1 MVDDAF
7 DTVPDSFLSEA
18 DALGLA
24 FDAGDLDRLRGYLRL
39 LYDANQRMNLTAI
52 RDPAEAWSRHVLDSL
67 TLLPWVAATIERAES
82 EGRSAS
88 LIDVGSGG
96 GLPGLVLACVQ
107 PELRIVLVEATGK
120 KARFLAQASAALGL
134 DRIEVLP
141 QRAEEVGRDPEHRET
156 HDLVTSRAVGAL
168 NVLAEYL
175 VPLARPDATILAIKG
190 AKAEEEIET
199 AKQALYKLHASVV
212 EVHPTSTGRIVVIEK
227 NRAVPKAYP
236 REVGEPKR
244 RPLA

>member
-7 DTVPDSFLSEA
+7 DSVPESFLAEA
-18 DALGLA
+18 EGMGLA

-67 TLLPWVAATIERAES
+67 TLLPWVAATVERTAG
-82 EGRSAS
+82 EGRAAS

-134 DRIEVLP
+134 DRVEVLP
-141 QRAEEVGRDPEHRET
+141 QRAEAVGRDPQHRES

-168 NVLAEYL
+168 DVLAEYL
-175 VPLARPDATILAIKG
+175 VPLARTDGTILAIKG
-190 AKAEEEIET
+190 AKAEEEIAH
-199 AKQALYKLHASVV
+199 AKQALYTLHAQVHEVV
-212 EVHPTSTGRIVVIEK
+212 PTPTGRIVVLHKTRPI
-227 NRAVPKAYP
+227 PKAYP
-236 REVGEPKR
+236 RRVGEPKR
-244 RPLA
+244 QPLS